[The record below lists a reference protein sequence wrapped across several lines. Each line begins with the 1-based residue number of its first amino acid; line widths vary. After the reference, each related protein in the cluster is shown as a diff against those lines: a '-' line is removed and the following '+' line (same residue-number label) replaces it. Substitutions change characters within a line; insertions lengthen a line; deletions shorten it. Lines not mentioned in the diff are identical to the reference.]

1 MIKTAGA
8 FTLATIAVATAQ
20 ETANATC
27 AASPQARANFISSQM
42 IRALDEGKG
51 GLKSEGWMIR
61 VLRDAES
68 HSERLMVVCAANPE
82 LSLASAIGLI
92 STPTVA
98 SAAPAR

>member
-1 MIKTAGA
+1 
-8 FTLATIAVATAQ
+8 
-20 ETANATC
+20 
-27 AASPQARANFISSQM
+27 
-42 IRALDEGKG
+42 
-51 GLKSEGWMIR
+51 MIR